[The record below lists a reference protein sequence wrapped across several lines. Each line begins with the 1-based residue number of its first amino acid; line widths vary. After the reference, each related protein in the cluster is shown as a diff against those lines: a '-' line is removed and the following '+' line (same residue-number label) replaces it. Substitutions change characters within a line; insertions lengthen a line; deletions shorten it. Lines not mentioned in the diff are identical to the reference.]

1 MIAATGGID
10 VRKLLVAV
18 AGAAIACSGAAQALT
33 VVVYVDPMTFDKH
46 TRVFDT
52 PGPDRFLMCVEPPG
66 TAGCTELPIK
76 KRR

>member
-1 MIAATGGID
+1 VRIIRIAFA
-10 VRKLLVAV
+10 A
-18 AGAAIACSGAAQALT
+18 AAIACAGATHADT
-33 VVVYVDPMTFDKH
+33 YVVYIDPMTFAKH
-46 TRVFDT
+46 MRVFDT